1 MSSILTRGRSFAFLV
16 ALGTVLVGGA
26 TRAAASSL
34 QITACQCL
42 LHTNDPAQVTLEAS
56 NTSNEPL
63 GLILAMQLPSGTW
76 FYFRPIGLT
85 QTPGSWVTIDA
96 GASLARL
103 AVVNTTATSANL
115 PFGAFPI
122 VGPFRYIFAA
132 GLYSLTT
139 GQPVVPYSR

>member
-1 MSSILTRGRSFAFLV
+1 MTSILTRGRSVAFLAAV
-16 ALGTVLVGGA
+16 ATVLVGEA
-26 TRAAASSL
+26 TPAAASSV

-42 LHTNDPAQVTLEAS
+42 LHTNDAAQITLEAS

-96 GASLARL
+96 GASLAPL
-103 AVVNTTATSANL
+103 
-115 PFGAFPI
+115 
-122 VGPFRYIFAA
+122 
-132 GLYSLTT
+132 
-139 GQPVVPYSR
+139 